1 MGPLET
7 LLLAISGPVLTRI
20 GPPVAKWA
28 VEGLIGASKRAMLPF
43 APAFALASVPQQ
55 RCRGHLTSTLILPGA
70 PISVSCT
77 DRNVLPPARFDPTL
91 AVLVGLAL
99 CAVGVAVHAR
109 LRARALHR
117 AEAENSAATR
127 LQSLSRMRRACLF
140 LRRCCGAV
148 LRLQAA
154 CRARAA
160 ITAAA
165 ATSIQ
170 KEARRFIAYTAYTA
184 MLGAA
189 VRLQSAVRR
198 WRVGGYAAAA
208 ADARSLVR
216 GELSA
221 AHASLSR
228 RMLAVVRLETAAR
241 RLEASCCVEA
251 ALRLTRIGRGHL
263 ARVHVAQLRAA
274 RAAKQTAV
282 AKAHH
287 HSSLKEAAYRRTTG
301 RGRHVAVSRLIEPR
315 EAPYRQLNFS
325 PSPAS
330 VPPPPAVNGAVV
342 GPLLPSPLTP
352 SPLASSPQ
360 ASSLL
365 APSPLTPLPLAPSPQ
380 APSLLAP
387 SPPPRMRRSLVSLT
401 KPATTPAV
409 SLTKPTT
416 TPAAP
421 AASPAPAYVVASPIV
436 VTTVVA
442 CPVTSATEA
451 PPAPAAPPAPP
462 TLLPVPVPVPV
473 SESALT
479 PPTAR
484 SALMPPPLVLAPPP
498 PPPPPMAT
506 LMLAPPPIN
515 RSPPAPPLPSV
526 PAPPKP
532 KPPSPP
538 SRRRSPLVSLSP
550 THQAAL
556 HRSHRATGTNRPTA
570 EEIQSAILK
579 PVGATRSARDSA
591 RDPALPTSPAKRSA
605 RDPALPTSPA
615 KSSSGGGGILNELHK
630 RILSRR
636 SSIGSPEAAPEEE

>member
-1 MGPLET
+1 MET

-20 GPPVAKWA
+20 GPPVAQWA

-43 APAFALASVPQQ
+43 AHAFALASVPQQ

-70 PISVSCT
+70 PVSVSCT
-77 DRNVLPPARFDPTL
+77 ERNVLPPARFDPTL

-99 CAVGVAVHAR
+99 CALGVVVHAR
-109 LRARALHR
+109 HMARALRR

-140 LRRCCGAV
+140 LRRCCDAV

-165 ATSIQ
+165 ATTIQ

-241 RLEASCCVEA
+241 RLEAGCCVEA
-251 ALRLTRIGRGHL
+251 ALKLTRIGRGHL

-274 RAAKQTAV
+274 RAAKHAAV
-282 AKAHH
+282 TKAHQQA
-287 HSSLKEAAYRRTTG
+287 SLKDAAYRRTTG
-301 RGRHVAVSRLIEPR
+301 RGRHVAVSRLVEPR

-330 VPPPPAVNGAVV
+330 APLPPVVHGAVV
-342 GPLLPSPLTP
+342 GPRLPSPLTP
-352 SPLASSPQ
+352 SPLASSP
-360 ASSLL
+360 L
-365 APSPLTPLPLAPSPQ
+365 APSPLTPLPLAS
-380 APSLLAP
+380 SLLAP
-387 SPPPRMRRSLVSLT
+387 SPPPRMRRSSTSLT
-401 KPATTPAV
+401 KPATTLTNPATTLTNPTTT
-409 SLTKPTT
+409 LTKPAT

-421 AASPAPAYVVASPIV
+421 AASPAPAYVAASPTV
-436 VTTVVA
+436 VTTAVA

-451 PPAPAAPPAPP
+451 PPATTPAPSAPPAPP
-462 TLLPVPVPVPV
+462 TLPPVP
-473 SESALT
+473 SAERALTRALT

-498 PPPPPMAT
+498 PPPMASVK
-506 LMLAPPPIN
+506 LAPPPIIGV
-515 RSPPAPPLPSV
+515 APPPPPPSE

-538 SRRRSPLVSLSP
+538 SRRRGPLVSLSP
-550 THQAAL
+550 THQG
-556 HRSHRATGTNRPTA
+556 SHRASNRPTA
-570 EEIQSAILK
+570 EALQSAILK
-579 PVGATRSARDSA
+579 PVGASKSARDSA
-591 RDPALPTSPAKRSA
+591 RDPAPPTSP
-605 RDPALPTSPA
+605 P

-636 SSIGSPEAAPEEE
+636 SSIGSPEAAAEEEQGEMRI